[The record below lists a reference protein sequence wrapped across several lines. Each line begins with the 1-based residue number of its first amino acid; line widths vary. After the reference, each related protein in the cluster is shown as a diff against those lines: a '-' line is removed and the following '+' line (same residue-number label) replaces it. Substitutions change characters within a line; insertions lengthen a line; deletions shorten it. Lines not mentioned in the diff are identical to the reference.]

1 VAKIEKNRFEF
12 FTFFAAQTQQPY
24 TMKKTGILLC
34 AFLLLCNQGFNTPA
48 KNENYEQQKLR
59 VKSLIQTSAI
69 YADMCDYLSA
79 YKYLIDA
86 LLLCEEYHI
95 NSLQPAIYNN
105 LGNIYTH
112 FNKYEIAKFYYL
124 KTISLCEDTLSLD
137 LVYNNLGYVEVCL
150 GNTDSAFYFLEKSL
164 QIYKQHKEA
173 DINIV
178 LNSIGSLYQK
188 TKQYDSAYHYFQIS
202 LKESRKRNDILE
214 EATIFSNLGN
224 LFFETGKF
232 DSALFYIDLSNAIAA
247 ENSYL
252 QTLAD
257 NYLIL
262 YEIEELK
269 GNTKSA
275 LKNFKKHAALKDSV
289 FSTTIFGDINQ
300 LQRLYEVSKTNRQ
313 IEQLYIEQQLK
324 ERTIYYQ
331 RIIQF
336 IILGVL
342 LFLCF
347 LISYIYLQKRKLG
360 RAYKILV
367 EKHVEVM
374 ELKDNSPEKRTEKSK
389 NITLTD
395 DKQHELIERILL
407 IMEDSSI
414 IFDSEFSLA
423 KLAVL
428 LQYNHVSVSQIINS
442 VFKKNF
448 RLFLNEYR
456 IKGAQK
462 LFSAPEAEKYTIES
476 VAHRVG
482 FKSPNAFR
490 HAFQNITGVS
500 PGFYLK
506 SMLEKR
512 DGE

>member
-24 TMKKTGILLC
+24 TMKKPVVLLC
-34 AFLLLCNQGFNTPA
+34 AFLLLCNQGFNAPA
-48 KNENYEQQKLR
+48 KNENHEQQKLR
-59 VKSLIQTSAI
+59 ATSLIQTSGI

-95 NSLQPAIYNN
+95 NSLQPVIYNN

-112 FNKYEIAKFYYL
+112 FNKYDIAKFYYL

-150 GNTDSAFYFLEKSL
+150 GNTDNAFYFLNKSL
-164 QIYKQHKEA
+164 QIYKQHKEE

-178 LNSIGSLYQK
+178 LNSMGSLHQK
-188 TKQYDSAYHYFQIS
+188 IKQYDSAYYYFQYS
-202 LKESRKRNDILE
+202 LKESRKKNDILE
-214 EATIFSNLGN
+214 KATIFSNLGN

-232 DSALFYIDLSNAIAA
+232 DSALFYIDLSNTIAA
-247 ENSYL
+247 ENNYL
-252 QTLAD
+252 QILAD

-262 YEIEELK
+262 SKIEELK
-269 GNTKSA
+269 GNPKSA
-275 LKNFKKHAALKDSV
+275 LKNFKKHANLKDSV
-289 FSTTIFGDINQ
+289 INTTIFGDISQ
-300 LQRLYEVSKTNRQ
+300 LHRLYEISKINRQ
-313 IEQLYIEQQLK
+313 MEQLHIEQQIN
-324 ERTIYYQ
+324 ERTIHYQ
-331 RIIQF
+331 KNIQF
-336 IILGVL
+336 IILSIL

-347 LISYIYLQKRKLG
+347 LALYIYIQKRNLS

-367 EKHVEVM
+367 EKHVEIM
-374 ELKDNSPEKRTEKSK
+374 ELKESAPEAKTEKYK
-389 NITLTD
+389 QLPLND
-395 DKQHELIERILL
+395 DRQQELIERILL
-407 IMEDSSI
+407 IMEDTSV

-428 LQYNHVSVSQIINS
+428 LQYNHVSVSQIINN

-456 IKGAQK
+456 IKEAQK